1 MKRIILGV
9 SGASGSILAFKLL
22 KEFTAKKIQVVLVM
36 TKEAAL
42 TSSLE
47 LGKGWNNP
55 AAFVSHLDIKLQKF
69 VEIQSNQFLGAS
81 VASGTAL
88 IDAMLVVPCSM
99 ATLAAIAA
107 GLSDNLLRRAADVTI
122 KERRP
127 LILMPREMPFSPI
140 HLENMLK
147 LSRLGVHM
155 MPPVPAWYLK
165 QSSIAEVE
173 DYCIG
178 KILDIL
184 RIEHSLYERWS

>member
-1 MKRIILGV
+1 MKRIVLGV

-22 KEFTAKKIQVVLVM
+22 KELTAKEIQVILVM

-47 LGKGWNNP
+47 LGKEWNSP
-55 AAFVSHLDIKLQKF
+55 AAFVSHLDTHLQKF

-99 ATLAAIAA
+99 ATLAAISA

-127 LILMPREMPFSPI
+127 LILVPREMPFSPI

-147 LSRLGVHM
+147 ISRLGVHI

-165 QSSIAEVE
+165 QSSIADVE